1 MNKNTKHTSPIL
13 TPPTGGQGG
22 STSKQGGS
30 RQKGSR
36 LLAVDI
42 LRGMTVMFMILV
54 NNGAGKEIF
63 STLKHSKW
71 DGMTPCDLVFPFFLF
86 IMGFSIFLSLR
97 KTEFRWSAQTGQKIL
112 RRTLL
117 LFVIGLAI
125 NWFDMACSGS
135 PLDFEHLRVWG
146 VMQRLAICY
155 CAAALLAIA
164 LPHRSMNLLTVA
176 LLAVYA
182 AILIIGNGYA
192 QDAHAN
198 LLSIADNNLI
208 RSEEHTSE
216 LQSQR

>member
-22 STSKQGGS
+22 STSKQGGC

-97 KTEFRWSAQTGQKIL
+97 KTEFRWSAQTGL
-112 RRTLL
+112 
-117 LFVIGLAI
+117 
-125 NWFDMACSGS
+125 
-135 PLDFEHLRVWG
+135 
-146 VMQRLAICY
+146 
-155 CAAALLAIA
+155 
-164 LPHRSMNLLTVA
+164 
-176 LLAVYA
+176 
-182 AILIIGNGYA
+182 
-192 QDAHAN
+192 
-198 LLSIADNNLI
+198 
-208 RSEEHTSE
+208 
-216 LQSQR
+216 